1 MKNIEK
7 IPTID
12 QFIEA
17 YERFVESIKDNA
29 KQLGNML
36 VPMMQNNPNTL
47 DDLSKKGFCR
57 VTLDKLYRIGLDQL
71 DSRLLLDDSPAA
83 KIASNLPLVQ
93 QQKLLAEG
101 VPVIIDVT
109 PDGKGVQKIKP
120 LHMVTEKESKKAFR
134 ADGSLC
140 PASEQIEI
148 AKAARH
154 NIHVLPA
161 ERFHISEDGET
172 VAVLEKTEFTL
183 SRWMEIGELAIK
195 RQTQYLQSNVNKNQI
210 AKGKK
215 Q

>member
-1 MKNIEK
+1 MKTIDK
-7 IPTID
+7 IPTTV

-17 YERFVESIKDNA
+17 YNRFIDSIIDNA
-29 KQLGNML
+29 KLLGGML
-36 VPMMQNNPNTL
+36 VSMMQHNPNTL
-47 DDLSKKGFCR
+47 DELNQKGFSR
-57 VTLDKLYRIGLDQL
+57 ETLKKLYLIGLDRL
-71 DSRLLLDDSPAA
+71 DARLLLDDSPAA
-83 KIASNLPLVQ
+83 AMIRNLPMVQ
-93 QQKLLAEG
+93 QQKLINEG

-109 PDGKGVQKIKP
+109 AEGKGVQKIKP
-120 LHMVTEKESKKAFR
+120 ISLLSAKEVKKAFR
-134 ADGSLC
+134 EDGSLR
-140 PASEQIEI
+140 PVVEQTEI
-148 AKAARH
+148 AQASRH

-183 SRWMEIGELAIK
+183 SRWMEIGELAMK